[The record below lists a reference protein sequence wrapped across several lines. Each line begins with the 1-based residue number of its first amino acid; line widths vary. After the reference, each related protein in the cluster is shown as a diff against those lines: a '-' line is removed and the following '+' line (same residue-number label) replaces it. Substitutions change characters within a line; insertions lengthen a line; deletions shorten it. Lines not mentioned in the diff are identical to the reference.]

1 MVGLPEETDRGIE
14 RLGELIARHRPF
26 RQACEDR
33 VTKGHC
39 ANPPYSSRQLDFM
52 HEGAYASICISAL
65 GTEPYPPP
73 LAPALCPQETSDDH
87 DRPRQMVRLHEVPRH
102 CATLGFPSS

>member
-52 HEGAYASICISAL
+52 HEGAYASICISTV
-65 GTEPYPPP
+65 GTEPCAPP
-73 LAPALCPQETSDDH
+73 LAQASRPEVPALCPQETSDDH
-87 DRPRQMVRLHEVPRH
+87 DRPRQMVRLHEGPRH
-102 CATLGFPSS
+102 C